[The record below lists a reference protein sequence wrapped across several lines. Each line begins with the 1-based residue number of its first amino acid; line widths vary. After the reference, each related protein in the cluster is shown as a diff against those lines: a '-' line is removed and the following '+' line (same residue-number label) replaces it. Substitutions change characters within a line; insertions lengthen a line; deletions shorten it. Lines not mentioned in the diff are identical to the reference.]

1 MWKLT
6 INSVFGE
13 ITSSMLPPLINL
25 RLLPLTFDLMTVS
38 PTFMKPTQ
46 SFRQQ
51 NINSLTQ
58 FTIKWDEWIKT
69 IAWDERRKWSGL
81 PLWLLRASIF
91 KSSYSYD
98 VSRSTLC
105 FQLICLWD
113 GAYALAGALTKNR
126 TYKCYMLLVG
136 KNSFT
141 TIFTYGLCFAPFRFH
156 CTPYFNFVCSCA
168 GW

>member
-1 MWKLT
+1 
-6 INSVFGE
+6 
-13 ITSSMLPPLINL
+13 MLPPLINL
-25 RLLPLTFDLMTVS
+25 RLLPLTFDSTTVS
-38 PTFMKPTQ
+38 PTCMKPTQ

-51 NINSLTQ
+51 DTNSLTQ
-58 FTIKWDEWIKT
+58 FTIKWDAWIKT
-69 IAWDERRKWSGL
+69 KAGDETRKWSGL
-81 PLWLLRASIF
+81 PLWVLRRSIF

-98 VSRSTLC
+98 DSRSIQC

-113 GAYALAGALTKNR
+113 GAFALAGALMKNR

-141 TIFTYGLCFAPFRFH
+141 TIFTYGLCFAPFRSP

-168 GW
+168 RW